1 MAPPT
6 GLRDNQLRACLRVAD
21 VVLGEALVHAVVG
34 VEQPE
39 DLEVVAVD
47 DLEVLARDDHV
58 PVLDPAHR
66 RRGHGVHVARELHVA
81 LRVRERVAR
90 PLPELGRNCTGRNVG
105 CLFIYFLSQSYICF
119 FHF

>member
-6 GLRDNQLRACLRVAD
+6 GLRDDELSARLRVAD
-21 VVLGEALVHAVVG
+21 VVFGEALVHAVVG

-39 DLEVVAVD
+39 DLEVVSVE

-58 PVLDPAHR
+58 TVLDPAHR

-90 PLPELGRNCTGRNVG
+90 PLPELGRNCTDRGIG
-105 CLFIYFLSQSYICF
+105 
-119 FHF
+119 